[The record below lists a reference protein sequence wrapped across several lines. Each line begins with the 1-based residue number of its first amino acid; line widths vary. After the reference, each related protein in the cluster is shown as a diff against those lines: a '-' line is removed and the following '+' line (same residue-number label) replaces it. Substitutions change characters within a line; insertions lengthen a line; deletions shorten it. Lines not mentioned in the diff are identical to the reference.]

1 MLADLESLILD
12 SLASIR
18 CDELFRG
25 FHYGKEFEGLSFRSG
40 KKQSFQWEG
49 FIISSSIYYIFG
61 KPSIEE
67 DTQILLT
74 NAAHFLEYFDCGRL
88 VQRKMLAS
96 DLIFVDFHSR

>member
-1 MLADLESLILD
+1 MLADLESLIMD

-40 KKQSFQWEG
+40 KKTKFSVGRFHHF
-49 FIISSSIYYIFG
+49 FIDLVFFG

-74 NAAHFLEYFDCGRL
+74 NAAHFLEILIVDVWCKGRCL
-88 VQRKMLAS
+88 HQTS
-96 DLIFVDFHSR
+96 FFVE